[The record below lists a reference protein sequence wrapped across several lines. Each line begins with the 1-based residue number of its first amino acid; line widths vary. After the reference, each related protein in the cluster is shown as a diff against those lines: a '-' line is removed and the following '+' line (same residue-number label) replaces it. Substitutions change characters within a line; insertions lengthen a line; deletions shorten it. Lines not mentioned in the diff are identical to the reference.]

1 MLMNKSMSK
10 QFFTWE
16 ILPHINKNLQMILK
30 SHSKKAKS
38 EDTIKTAEKR
48 FIKDIEYSTKI
59 ERTGIFNLITG

>member
-1 MLMNKSMSK
+1 
-10 QFFTWE
+10 
-16 ILPHINKNLQMILK
+16 MILK
-30 SHSKKAKS
+30 NHSKKSES

>member
-1 MLMNKSMSK
+1 M
-10 QFFTWE
+10 
-16 ILPHINKNLQMILK
+16 LPHINKNLQMILK
-30 SHSKKAKS
+30 SHSKKAES